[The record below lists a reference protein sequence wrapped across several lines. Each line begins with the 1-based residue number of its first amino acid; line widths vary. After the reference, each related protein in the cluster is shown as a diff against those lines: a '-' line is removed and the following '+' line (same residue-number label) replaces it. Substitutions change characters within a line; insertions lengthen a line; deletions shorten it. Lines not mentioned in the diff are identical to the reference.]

1 MRYEELDNIL
11 DSKAFYLSWV
21 GKAFKTMSNVLVPRY
36 PLVGS
41 FLCQHPNDFAGA
53 YLGAEIS
60 EYLISKAVHKLHLE
74 KLYPHTVTLSTIFTF
89 SALTAHEYAQ
99 MLNALNKLPGY
110 EHYSGKFDWE
120 DMAYYSAA
128 LSLYYYRNRD
138 KVPEDPKEHFT
149 VLKLGINS

>member
-1 MRYEELDNIL
+1 
-11 DSKAFYLSWV
+11 
-21 GKAFKTMSNVLVPRY
+21 
-36 PLVGS
+36 
-41 FLCQHPNDFAGA
+41 
-53 YLGAEIS
+53 
-60 EYLISKAVHKLHLE
+60 
-74 KLYPHTVTLSTIFTF
+74 
-89 SALTAHEYAQ
+89 